1 MGRDTK
7 VGRLRAR
14 ALTLLIT
21 SPRRGLSQ
29 LTYVSGTLVRDPE
42 GRVHFFFFGGK
53 PINVSPPPS
62 VSQQNSHPFNHK
74 FSGCP
79 CFGLRPMPKL

>member
-1 MGRDTK
+1 MSEWMGRDTK

-42 GRVHFFFFGGK
+42 GRVHFFFLEENQLMCH
-53 PINVSPPPS
+53 PHHLCPS
-62 VSQQNSHPFNHK
+62 RTLIHLTTNSLGAPVL
-74 FSGCP
+74 G
-79 CFGLRPMPKL
+79 